1 MVKVQIKFHQIFI
14 FLVHKKK
21 ENFVLVQITHLITI
35 VYLQKRICQP
45 DIKFYLCINILR
57 DIPKQKKYCCKCI
70 FDSLGRQCWNFA
82 DIGRL
87 RGILNRMANFA
98 SEKYIYIYIF
108 LHKFRCYWFICYCFI
123 FSDECGYLRNM
134 IFGHRNKTLLYNF
147 VVQFLFI
154 NGIEILCIR

>member
-1 MVKVQIKFHQIFI
+1 MVKVQIKFHQVFI

-21 ENFVLVQITHLITI
+21 ENFVLVQITHLITV

-82 DIGRL
+82 DIPRRL

-98 SEKYIYIYIF
+98 SEKYIYIY
-108 LHKFRCYWFICYCFI
+108 
-123 FSDECGYLRNM
+123 S
-134 IFGHRNKTLLYNF
+134 
-147 VVQFLFI
+147 FI
-154 NGIEILCIR
+154 NFDVTDLYVTVLYFLMNADTCAIWFLGTGIRCCCIILLCNFCL